1 MGLFSSIAKAVAG
14 PIVGG
19 IFGKEGQQDAN
30 AANAEA
36 AQKQM
41 DFQERMSNTSYQRGM
56 KDMKKAGLNP
66 MLAFMKGGASTP
78 NGSIYTSQNEMAPL
92 SEGLSHVDL
101 NEKELLEA
109 NTAKV
114 MADTNK
120 SSAEADLASAQAA
133 EARARTPNYEKTGR
147 LTEAQI
153 DEVTSKIGN
162 LVSSTSLNQA
172 QGAKVRAETENVAR
186 QGKLLD
192 AQSERE
198 LASAGLTKAQIAEVV
213 PRINKIIADT
223 AYTQAGTQ
231 FQQFKSDLG
240 DMVNVPAAH
249 KQLNSAGAAIGE
261 TAGAV
266 RQWFS
271 PDDSR
276 RSRRNSKSF
285 NMK

>member
-19 IFGKEGQQDAN
+19 IFGQQGQQEAN
-30 AANAEA
+30 SASAASV
-36 AQKQM
+36 QKQM

-56 KDMKKAGLNP
+56 SDMKKAGLNP
-66 MLAFMKGGASTP
+66 MLAFLKGGASTP
-78 NGSIYTSQNEMAPL
+78 NGSTYTSQNEMTPL

-114 MADTNK
+114 SADTHKAN
-120 SSAEADLASAQAA
+120 AEADLASAQAA

-162 LVSSTSLNQA
+162 LVSSISLNQSQA
-172 QGAKVRAETENVAR
+172 AKVRAETENVAR

-198 LASAGLTKAQIAEVV
+198 LAQAGLSKAQIAEVV
-213 PRINKIIADT
+213 PRINKVIAET
-223 AYTQAGTQ
+223 AYTEAGTD
-231 FQQFKSDLG
+231 FQKFKSDLG
-240 DMVNVPAAH
+240 NMVNVPAAH
-249 KQLNSAGAAIGE
+249 TQLNSAGSAIGE
-261 TAGAV
+261 AAGAV

-271 PDDSR
+271 SDDSR
-276 RSRRNSKSF
+276 RTRRNSKSF